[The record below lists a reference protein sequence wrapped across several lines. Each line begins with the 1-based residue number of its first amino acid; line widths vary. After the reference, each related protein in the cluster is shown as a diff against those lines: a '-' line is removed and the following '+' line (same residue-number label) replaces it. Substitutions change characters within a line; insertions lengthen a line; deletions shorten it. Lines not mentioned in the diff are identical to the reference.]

1 MVRNALKMIPLRCTE
16 MDAWKVKGSISRN
29 PTQHIYNTYLNDIS
43 HKNLAKV
50 LKTEKIIISQVFVRS
65 FKYV

>member
-1 MVRNALKMIPLRCTE
+1 

-65 FKYV
+65 FKYVL